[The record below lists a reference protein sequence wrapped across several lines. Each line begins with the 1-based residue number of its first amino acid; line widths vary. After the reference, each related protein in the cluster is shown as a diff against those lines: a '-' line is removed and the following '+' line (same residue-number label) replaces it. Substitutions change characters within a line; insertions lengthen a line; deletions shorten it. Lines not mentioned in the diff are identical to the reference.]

1 MERIKSRNF
10 VLTVCGIFFLIMFL
24 FLVIV
29 GVFRIVDKVNE
40 SNIYNNIKLN
50 SSKIEVSGE
59 ANFVENTPI
68 VYQTNIEDINVRLKK
83 KGDYARFI
91 VEFCNLNEDDLIV
104 DDIVSGNIVC
114 NDGFNDISCDN
125 IQIKGYLKKDNKMF
139 NSNQCINFVV
149 EVQCS
154 SDLIQETFV
163 FIDKYKFNVLK
174 INNK

>member
-10 VLTVCGIFFLIMFL
+10 VLVVCGVFFFIMFL

-29 GVFRIVDKVNE
+29 GILRIVDKVRE
-40 SNIYNNIKLN
+40 SNVYNNIKLN
-50 SSKIEVSGE
+50 SSRIEVSGE

-125 IQIKGYLKKDNKMF
+125 VQINGYLKNDNKKF
-139 NSNQCINFVV
+139 NSNQCVNFVV
-149 EVQCS
+149 DVQCI
-154 SDLIQETFV
+154 SDLEQETFV
-163 FIDKYKFNVLK
+163 FISEYKIDLLKFN
-174 INNK
+174 N